1 MMNIHAALR
10 MRLRGSPCKCFGP
23 DLAMRTVGEKI
34 RFPDALVTC
43 TRFPGTDRIAPNP
56 VVVFEVL
63 TPTSGPMDRVTK
75 VEEYRA
81 VPSIRRYV
89 IVESAVRRV
98 LVLNRAPGVESWT
111 EMPLAADETLD
122 LPEIGCGIQVE
133 ELYENVLFAE
143 AASTP

>member
-1 MMNIHAALR
+1 
-10 MRLRGSPCKCFGP
+10 
-23 DLAMRTVGEKI
+23 
-34 RFPDALVTC
+34 
-43 TRFPGTDRIAPNP
+43 
-56 VVVFEVL
+56 
-63 TPTSGPMDRVTK
+63 MDRVTK

-98 LVLNRAPGVESWT
+98 LVLSREPGVEAWSET
-111 EMPLAADETLD
+111 PLTADETLD

-133 ELYENVLFAE
+133 ELYENVSFAE